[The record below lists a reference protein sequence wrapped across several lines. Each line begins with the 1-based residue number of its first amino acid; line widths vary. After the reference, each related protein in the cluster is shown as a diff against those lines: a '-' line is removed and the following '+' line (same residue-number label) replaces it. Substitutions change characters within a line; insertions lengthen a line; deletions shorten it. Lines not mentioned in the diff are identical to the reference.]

1 MILHSIYSIFIYGS
15 LYIVEI
21 PFFFQIV
28 VELPREE
35 LSEKISVVFERI
47 RVHEFDQKEISRK
60 C

>member
-1 MILHSIYSIFIYGS
+1 MVLFILLKS
-15 LYIVEI
+15 L
-21 PFFFQIV
+21 FFQIV